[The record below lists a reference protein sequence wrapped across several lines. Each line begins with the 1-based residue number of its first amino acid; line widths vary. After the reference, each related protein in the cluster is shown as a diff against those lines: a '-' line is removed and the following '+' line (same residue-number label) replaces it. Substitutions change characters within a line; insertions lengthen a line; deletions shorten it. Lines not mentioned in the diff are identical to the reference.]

1 MCRPLKS
8 GLEYFPLDTD
18 VLENRKVQRLLR
30 KYGCEGFAVYS
41 AVLCDIYR
49 HEGYYVRYD
58 GAYCRDI
65 AFVLNLPEEN
75 PGLVGEVIGYCI
87 SLELFDA
94 ELAARENILTSVGI
108 QTRYREV
115 RKRYKVSMRNEFLLP
130 AGTEAPAALPGK
142 PVEPGAREEKK
153 TKAPFRSAGQRSVNA
168 TELPLPVTGS
178 GAGSP
183 VTGTSGTTQVRIGVT
198 ETGPVPERAY
208 HRTETGCSVQAT
220 EGGEAGEWPA
230 ACPAGMPAGAT
241 GSGAYGGVPGI
252 AAVKPPVRTE
262 TQTAG
267 ATDTAVYPTGI
278 PGYKTET
285 PHGAPETAF
294 PLHREP
300 SKFEATPSDNVAET
314 PCFVSETPDNLS
326 ETLLCITEIPD
337 NVATLSDNIPETA
350 FPLHRE
356 PPKFEATPSVNVAET
371 PCFVPETPDNL
382 SETLLCI
389 TEIPDNV
396 ATLSDNIPETAFPL
410 HREPPKFEAT
420 PSVNVPETP
429 VNVTETPVCV
439 AETPTKEKENK
450 KERKEKIEERVVKY
464 YNFRLSGKLPAVA
477 RLTPGRVRAVRARVS
492 EYGEAG
498 VMRMLDAAA
507 GSAFLL
513 GENPRRWRADFDW
526 LFKPANF
533 VKVWEGNY
541 INSHGNDTHSGS
553 NRHAGER
560 KREILRMA
568 AEAASRDCIAR

>member
-356 PPKFEATPSVNVAET
+356 PPKFEATPSVNV
-371 PCFVPETPDNL
+371 
-382 SETLLCI
+382 
-389 TEIPDNV
+389 
-396 ATLSDNIPETAFPL
+396 
-410 HREPPKFEAT
+410 
-420 PSVNVPETP
+420 PETP

>member
-1 MCRPLKS
+1 M
-8 GLEYFPLDTD
+8 
-18 VLENRKVQRLLR
+18 
-30 KYGCEGFAVYS
+30 YS

-300 SKFEATPSDNVAET
+300 SKFEATPS
-314 PCFVSETPDNLS
+314 
-326 ETLLCITEIPD
+326 
-337 NVATLSDNIPETA
+337 
-350 FPLHRE
+350 
-356 PPKFEATPSVNVAET
+356 VNVA
-371 PCFVPETPDNL
+371 
-382 SETLLCI
+382 
-389 TEIPDNV
+389 
-396 ATLSDNIPETAFPL
+396 
-410 HREPPKFEAT
+410 
-420 PSVNVPETP
+420 ETP

-439 AETPTKEKENK
+439 AEIPTKEKENK

-513 GENPRRWRADFDW
+513 GENPRHWRADFDW